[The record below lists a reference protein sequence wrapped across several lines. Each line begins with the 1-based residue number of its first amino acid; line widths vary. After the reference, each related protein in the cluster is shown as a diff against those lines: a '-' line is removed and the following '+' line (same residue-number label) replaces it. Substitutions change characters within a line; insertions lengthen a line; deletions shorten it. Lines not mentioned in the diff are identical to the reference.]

1 MATPASL
8 IESLWEKTEDYG
20 KTTYELSK
28 LKALEATIMVVTS
41 LVSRVAVFIMVALFL
56 LIFNIGIALLLGSLL
71 GKDYYGF
78 FIVAGFYLLAVV
90 VMHVFLRKW
99 VKKPIGDLII
109 DQALQ

>member
-28 LKALEATIMVVTS
+28 LKALEASIMIVTS
-41 LVSRVAVFIMVALFL
+41 LVSRAAVIIVITLFL
-56 LIFNIGIALLLGSLL
+56 LILNIGIAFLLGDLL

-78 FIVAGFYLLAVV
+78 FIVAGFYLVAVIV
-90 VMHVFLRKW
+90 LHVFLRKW